1 MYAGGTPSET
11 TVATSEPNVIMCV
24 DVGLRN
30 TADGSD
36 GPGRN
41 GRWRM
46 NDGVVKPQTVSGI
59 QQQLGG
65 DCDGSPMRT
74 LPLDIVA

>member
-1 MYAGGTPSET
+1 MYVGGTPSET
-11 TVATSEPNVIMCV
+11 TVATSGPNVIMCV

-36 GPGRN
+36 GSGRN

-46 NDGVVKPQTVSGI
+46 NDGVMIPQGVSVI
-59 QQQLGG
+59 QQQLGD
-65 DCDGSPMRT
+65 DCDGSPLRT
-74 LPLDIVA
+74 LPLDVVA

>member
-1 MYAGGTPSET
+1 MYVDGAPFKT

-46 NDGVVKPQTVSGI
+46 NDGLMKPQDVSAI

-74 LPLDIVA
+74 LFLGVVA

>member
-1 MYAGGTPSET
+1 MYVAGTPSAT

-46 NDGVVKPQTVSGI
+46 NDGVRKLQYVSWI

-65 DCDGSPMRT
+65 DCGGFPMWA
-74 LPLDIVA
+74 LSLDVDA

>member
-1 MYAGGTPSET
+1 MYVAGAPSET

-24 DVGLRN
+24 DVGLWN

-46 NDGVVKPQTVSGI
+46 NDGMMKPQTVSAI
-59 QQQLGG
+59 Q
-65 DCDGSPMRT
+65 
-74 LPLDIVA
+74 